1 MQAEKKRPPGWTE
14 TGTDTGTGF
23 QRGYY
28 TTSARKPQEENA
40 PVREMAVPGQADR
53 GADYPSLRRSLC
65 RYPTTTAGGRQD
77 KNARYGTNGA
87 FQAVKDAVTV
97 PDAAML
103 YGFPPNRAGFI
114 RCPFH
119 GGGNEK
125 TPSCHLKE
133 RFFKCFACQEGGDV
147 VKFTAK
153 LFSISPLDAVKKL
166 NTDFSVGLTLDGHKA
181 TPEELAEARK
191 RQEARKARRLF
202 EDWRER
208 ALSALARRIGVG
220 WGALQDGPPWTEAQ
234 VTAIKQWAYWDYL
247 SERLSVGDEAEQL
260 EILRDW
266 PNVGTRLEAVLTAK
280 EAVCA

>member
-133 RFFKCFACQEGGDV
+133 RYFKCFACQTGGSVID
-147 VKFTAK
+147 FTAR
-153 LFSISPLDAVKKL
+153 LFNLSPLDAVKRL
-166 NTDFSVGLTLDGHKA
+166 NVDFHVGLSLDAHA
-181 TPEELAEARK
+181 PTPEELEAARK
-191 RQEARKARRLF
+191 RREVRDAAERFEA
-202 EDWRER
+202 WRQG
-208 ALSALARRIGVG
+208 AIDLVSCAIGVG
-220 WGALQDGPPWTEAQ
+220 NNALIHRTPDEWTETE
-234 VTAIKQWAYWDYL
+234 VYAIKQKARLESFVDDLEAGDDGKQL
-247 SERLSVGDEAEQL
+247 SS
-260 EILRDW
+260 LRDW
-266 PNVGTRLEAVLTAK
+266 GEVYGIASRI
-280 EAVCA
+280 CRG